1 MGGAAAQEGHCRCLY
16 SSCEQGREAARQ
28 SQEGGC
34 DGCGLQLKRPDDFIA
49 GEDDT
54 RILVS
59 YTKSRHLQAKD
70 TQDMEATLRIEDD
83 ALQWSHTNGN
93 PHYLRCI
100 ELVKEGIP
108 FAEIADEL
116 SVSKST
122 VSRWKKRAVSEGLI

>member
-1 MGGAAAQEGHCRCLY
+1 
-16 SSCEQGREAARQ
+16 
-28 SQEGGC
+28 
-34 DGCGLQLKRPDDFIA
+34 
-49 GEDDT
+49 
-54 RILVS
+54 
-59 YTKSRHLQAKD
+59 
-70 TQDMEATLRIEDD
+70 MEATLRIEDD